1 MFVSRRS
8 RCSASRRRFARKTAA
23 TSLRIAM
30 THRAPFPEDDPDT
43 DIDAARCAEGE
54 DSGTPAPRP
63 KMRFI
68 HQRRQLNKG
77 DIVQLDCDT
86 QCNFML
92 LSDPDYIAYQRVRP
106 FRYCGGTFKRFPA
119 QIAVPESG
127 DWNIIID
134 LAGAKGE
141 IQYNITIVID

>member
-1 MFVSRRS
+1 M
-8 RCSASRRRFARKTAA
+8 
-23 TSLRIAM
+23 
-30 THRAPFPEDDPDT
+30 PE
-43 DIDAARCAEGE
+43 RG
-54 DSGTPAPRP
+54 P

-68 HQRRQLNKG
+68 HQRRHLNKG

-92 LSDPDYIAYQRVRP
+92 LRDADYAAYQQVRR
-106 FRYCGGTFKRFPA
+106 FGYCGGTFKDFPA

-134 LAGAKGE
+134 LAGAKEE